1 MPTLDTRFFI
11 DFFGQKNRNKQIKLK
26 KLAKQKSFV
35 SVITLHELFK
45 LFAETEGIPVAE
57 HRLRIIQSTYD
68 IIEITAEISISA
80 ARIRLHTKIPTADSL
95 IGALA
100 LSKDKIVISDDPHFA
115 MIQKLQVK
123 WI

>member
-11 DFFGQKNRNKQIKLK
+11 DFFGQKNSKKLK
-26 KLAKQKSFV
+26 KLKELAKQKSYV
-35 SVITLHELFK
+35 SVITLHEMFK

-57 HRLRIIQSTYD
+57 HRLRTIQSTYD
-68 IIEITAEISISA
+68 IIEITSDMAISA

-100 LSKDKIVISDDPHFA
+100 LSKDKIVISDDPHFS
-115 MIQKLQVK
+115 MIQGLQVK
-123 WI
+123 WV

>member
-11 DFFGQKNRNKQIKLK
+11 DLFGQKEKNKLTKLK
-26 KLAKQKSFV
+26 ELAKKKSLV
-35 SVITLHELFK
+35 SVITLHEMFK

-57 HRLRIIQSTYD
+57 HRLRIIQATYD
-68 IIEITAEISISA
+68 IIEITADLAIAA
-80 ARIRLHTKIPTADSL
+80 ARIRIHTNIPTADSL

-115 MIQKLQVK
+115 MIHGLQVK

>member
-11 DFFGQKNRNKQIKLK
+11 DFFGQKNSKKLK
-26 KLAKQKSFV
+26 KLKELAKQKSFV
-35 SVITLHELFK
+35 SVITLHEMFK

-57 HRLRIIQSTYD
+57 HRLRMIQSTYD
-68 IIEITAEISISA
+68 IFEITSDMAISA

-100 LSKDKIVISDDPHFA
+100 LSKDKIVISDDPHFS
-115 MIQKLQVK
+115 MIQGLQVK
-123 WI
+123 WV

>member
-11 DFFGQKNRNKQIKLK
+11 DFFGQKNRKKLK
-26 KLAKQKSFV
+26 KLKELAKRKSLV
-35 SVITLHELFK
+35 SVITLHEMFT

-57 HRLRIIQSTYD
+57 HRIRIIQSTYD
-68 IIEITAEISISA
+68 ISEITSGIAISA

-100 LSKDKIVISDDPHFA
+100 FSKDKIVISDDPHFS
-115 MIQKLQVK
+115 MIQGLQVK
-123 WI
+123 WV

>member
-11 DFFGQKNRNKQIKLK
+11 DFFGQKNSKKLK
-26 KLAKQKSFV
+26 KLKELAKRKSLV
-35 SVITLHELFK
+35 SVITLHEMFK

-68 IIEITAEISISA
+68 ICEITSGIAISA

-100 LSKDKIVISDDPHFA
+100 LSKDKIVISDDPHFS
-115 MIQKLQVK
+115 MIQGLQVK
-123 WI
+123 WV